1 MKPEGQ
7 KYKLDR
13 IHFHW
18 GSSDGPE
25 HQVGSSTT
33 EQRAKRMEI
42 QLIHVKDG
50 FGTNYTKANMN
61 SSRAQDTLA
70 ILSVLVEL
78 KKSDNTNLS
87 KLIDAVDK
95 VKAKDQ
101 NQTFSGI
108 KLTDIL
114 PRNTHGFYRYEG
126 SMTFPN
132 CTESVIWTIFKDP
145 IYISEAQLNKFKA
158 VTSVFNNYR
167 TPQSLGTRKIKDVE
181 TSMKMFS
188 SSPKPIW
195 SNMLPLTLL
204 LPILKSL

>member
-1 MKPEGQ
+1 MKDE
-7 KYKLDR
+7 YKLDR

-18 GSSDGPE
+18 GVSDGAE

-42 QLIHVKDG
+42 QLIHVKDDYE
-50 FGTNYTKANMN
+50 TNYTKAVMK
-61 SSRAQDTLA
+61 SSGAQDTLA

-78 KKSDNTNLS
+78 KKSDNAKLS
-87 KLIDAVDK
+87 KLIDAVDN
-95 VKAKDQ
+95 VKAQDQ
-101 NQTFSGI
+101 NQTFSGV

-114 PRNTHGFYRYEG
+114 PRNTDGFYRYEG

-145 IYISEAQLNKFKA
+145 IYISLAQLNKFNA
-158 VTSVFNNYR
+158 VTSVSNNYR
-167 TPQSLGTRKIKDVE
+167 TTKSLGTRKIQDVE
-181 TSMKMFS
+181 TSMKKFS
-188 SSPKPIW
+188 PSAAPSIW
-195 SNMLPLTLL
+195 SNMLPLTLF